1 MLVHKLLTL
10 NIFKTVIH
18 LWGQCVGFFILVY
31 KFSDYLA
38 LGQFNLKK
46 IYPIDASS
54 LWTKTPEEIEE
65 KRAIKEMCYKSG
77 KKSNICIFSNIWC
90 EKCTNHWFSC
100 GRLGEYYR
108 VHTPSDISSSKSI
121 ASIVEKEIDKSLES
135 GSELQEGKE
144 WKGSFSRWWILGV
157 IGCGLLSVHWS

>member
-10 NIFKTVIH
+10 NVFKTLIH
-18 LWGQCVGFFILVY
+18 LWGQCVGFFILVC

-77 KKSNICIFSNIWC
+77 KKSNIYIFSHIWC
-90 EKCTNHWFSC
+90 EEYTNHSFSC

-108 VHTPSDISSSKSI
+108 VHTPSDISSSKSL
-121 ASIVEKEIDKSLES
+121 ASIVEKEIEKSLES

-144 WKGSFSRWWILGV
+144 WKIPHIVL
-157 IGCGLLSVHWS
+157 INGLVF